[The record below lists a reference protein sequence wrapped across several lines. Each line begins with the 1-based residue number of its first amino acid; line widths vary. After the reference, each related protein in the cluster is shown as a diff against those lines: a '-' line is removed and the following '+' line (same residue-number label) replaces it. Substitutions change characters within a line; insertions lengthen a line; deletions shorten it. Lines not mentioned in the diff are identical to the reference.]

1 MNPFLEGTK
10 ENIMFELLPE
20 EFKQVYHTETKEQI
34 EGRVE
39 KFLKDV
45 DRELLESSYLAALVL
60 MLESVL
66 KKRSEINF
74 SSVNFT
80 NETFLLTSLAILK
93 EAEEETTSH

>member
-10 ENIMFELLPE
+10 EHIMFEFLPE
-20 EFKQVYHTETKEQI
+20 EFKQIYHSETKEQI
-34 EGRVE
+34 EGRIE

-66 KKRSEINF
+66 NKRSEINF

-80 NETFLLTSLAILK
+80 NETFLLTSLAVLK
-93 EAEEETTSH
+93 EAEEEITSH